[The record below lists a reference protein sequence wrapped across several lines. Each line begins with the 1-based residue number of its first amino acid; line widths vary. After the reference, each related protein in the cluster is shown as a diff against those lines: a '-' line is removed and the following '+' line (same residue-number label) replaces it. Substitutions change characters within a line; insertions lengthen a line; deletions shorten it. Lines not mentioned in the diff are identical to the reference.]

1 MTTRKRHV
9 FYALLSAQLATSSAD
24 CITSYGRHATRELS
38 TITSEGFD
46 CAGLGKMMDAGQC
59 LY

>member
-1 MTTRKRHV
+1 MTILERPV
-9 FYALLSAQLATSSAD
+9 FYALLFAQLATSSVD

-38 TITSEGFD
+38 TTTLESHD